1 MNNSDESVKINHNPK
16 WYYIS
21 DQSYTILIIDSSG
34 SGKINAA
41 KTKRNI
47 LFYIALL

>member
-1 MNNSDESVKINHNPK
+1 MNNSDESVKINRNPK
-16 WYYIS
+16 WSYIP

-34 SGKINAA
+34 SGKINAT
-41 KTKRNI
+41 KTKHNI